1 MGNWNELGTEQLP
14 SEEKLK
20 KLGLQ
25 QWKEKAGEKS
35 DENSG

>member
-1 MGNWNELGTEQLP
+1 MGNWNELETELP